1 MISQSTSTFSRICKI
16 TIQVEDLDTY
26 KQLWLGTLTWW
37 LLHSTS
43 YFSLIN
49 YHFEHVATSHRRK
62 INVYL
67 CKNRG
72 KNLISSFRSE
82 DLQKSLS

>member
-16 TIQVEDLDTY
+16 AIQVEDLDTY

-49 YHFEHVATSHRRK
+49 YHLNMLLLPTGEKLMYTYVKMGEK
-62 INVYL
+62 I
-67 CKNRG
+67 
-72 KNLISSFRSE
+72 
-82 DLQKSLS
+82 